1 MQHLNGVDGVIVDLV
16 EEVTEAISDWIRPA
30 EEREEDKDSFLGEEG
45 KMQVKTKPEFL
56 HQRQLSLPLKLP
68 PELLHT

>member
-1 MQHLNGVDGVIVDLV
+1 MGVDGVIVDLV

-30 EEREEDKDSFLGEEG
+30 EDRGEEG
-45 KMQVKTKPEFL
+45 QMQVKTNPGFL
-56 HQRQLSLPLKLP
+56 QQQLSLPLKLP